1 MGEIAEVPK
10 QAKAIVYDNP
20 GTISTKVVTVD
31 VPEPGPGEVLI
42 NLTHS
47 GVCHSDYGIMT
58 NRWKNLPAP
67 TAAGQVGGHE
77 GVGKVVKL
85 GPGTESSGVE
95 LGARVGVKWLQY
107 ACGNCEPCGAGV
119 DACCVKSK
127 VSGYYSPGT
136 FQQYVTS
143 PASYVTPIPDSLPS
157 DLAAPLLCAGVTVY
171 SALKRSQARP
181 GDWVIIS
188 GAGGGLGHIATQL
201 GSRGLGHRIIGIDHG
216 SKRDIVLE
224 SGAEHFIDITQFT
237 DNEPKGG
244 KLAEHV
250 QSLTGGLGAHA
261 VIVCTSSN
269 AAYAQ
274 GMYLLRMNGV
284 LVCVGIPENVPLPIG
299 SSFPAH
305 LIGKQLS
312 IVGSAVGTKR
322 ESIETMEFG
331 ARGIIQVHFR
341 TEKMDA
347 LTDVFKEMERGD
359 LKGRVVLDLS

>member
-1 MGEIAEVPK
+1 MGEIVEVPK

-20 GTISTKVVTVD
+20 GTVSTKVVTVD
-31 VPEPGPGEVLI
+31 VPEPGPGEILI

-58 NRWKNLPAP
+58 NSWKNLPAP
-67 TAAGQVGGHE
+67 TQAGQVGGHE

-85 GPGTESSGVE
+85 GSGTEGSGIK
-95 LGARVGVKWLQY
+95 LGDRVGVKWLSY
-107 ACGNCEPCGAGV
+107 ACGSCEPCAAGV
-119 DACCVKSK
+119 DACCVKSR

-136 FQQYVTS
+136 FQQYILG
-143 PASYVTPIPDSLPS
+143 PASYVTPIPDSVPS
-157 DLAAPLLCAGVTVY
+157 DVAAPLLCAGVTVY
-171 SALKRSQARP
+171 SALKRSRAKP
-181 GDWVIIS
+181 GNWVIIS

-201 GSRGLGHRIIGIDHG
+201 GSRGLGYRIIGIDHG
-216 SKRDIVLE
+216 SKQDIVLE

-237 DNEPKGG
+237 DNGPKGG
-244 KLAEHV
+244 ELAKHV

-269 AAYAQ
+269 AAYTQ

-284 LVCVGIPENVPLPIG
+284 LVCVGIPENEPHPIG
-299 SSFPAH
+299 SAFPAY

-322 ESIETMEFG
+322 ESIETMDFA
-331 ARGIIQVHFR
+331 ARGIIKVHFR

-347 LTDVFKEMERGD
+347 LTDVFKEMERGE
-359 LKGRVVLDLS
+359 LKGRVVIDLS